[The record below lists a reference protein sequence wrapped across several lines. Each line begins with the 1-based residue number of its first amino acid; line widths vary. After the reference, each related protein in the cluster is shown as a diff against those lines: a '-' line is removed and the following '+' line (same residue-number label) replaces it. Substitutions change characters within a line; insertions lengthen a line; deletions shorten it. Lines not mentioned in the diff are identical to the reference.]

1 MVEPYESRRQKKPT
15 GAVKP
20 MPGKNPGP
28 MRPNASVTPYLR
40 GNTFPLPFSGSVGTP
55 SNYYGMT
62 GRTHPTALGIYPA
75 DVATQSAVRT
85 LESSTRVPDKRF
97 PGRWNVPA
105 RTGPGGA
112 MPLSARSQPYTKATT
127 SNPTMLPY
135 QIQTPRPSFLR
146 PTSPWN
152 YVQSPVAR
160 PAPQPPPPASVP
172 IDLTSYR
179 PGMASAAPPQQP
191 MQVAMTSMTPSLPQ
205 SPVQAA
211 APRPAVYPMY
221 PGSSEWDTAP
231 GWLARAG
238 GVNTST
244 PEGRMFAAMN
254 RPSVPAAI
262 PAKPVGPSPW
272 DIGTAAMNLGAPQ
285 LVKPYESATDRHA
298 QAAAQQRRRPVGGQM
313 AGELAA
319 SAGNFSTGPN
329 LSIPGGAEAV
339 ARAEAKRQ
347 QAATLAQSFDR
358 LRERSKAVPFG
369 TYLAGTPETIGNL
382 TQDRPWIDP
391 AKTTRETMTWDE
403 YLMKNQAQKAAMEQG
418 RPFDLV
424 PAWIG
429 SSGRQTP
436 PTTWDL
442 AKQKSSTTGEG
453 TVAEAIRSRA
463 AERKLKEEPRRAMVT
478 AKAQGRRISPVQ
490 AGVEAA
496 LTAGRGLTEDQLRAA
511 YGPTYDQIQAQRED
525 SSNKLLAGIAAAIGG
540 AMQPG
545 PNGEPAAS
553 PLTISSIFGPL
564 LNRAMGQEGGAPTM
578 PWPGA
583 APDNSP
589 YGKVSR
595 AFGLQPELFAQ
606 FNKALNAGDFD
617 TARKMGRGVA
627 QDQETVAAVEALIRA
642 YEGSPPPLPK
652 RPAQVSSEAM
662 KRLEEKAAAGDP
674 KAQQVLE
681 EHKRT
686 WPGGVQDKG
695 YFIGEGGVYF

>member
-15 GAVKP
+15 GAVKA

-28 MRPNASVTPYLR
+28 MRPNAAVTPYLG

-105 RTGPGGA
+105 RPGPGGA
-112 MPLSARSQPYTKATT
+112 MPLSAQSEPYTKATT
-127 SNPTMLPY
+127 SSPTVLPY
-135 QIQTPRPSFLR
+135 QIQTPRPSFLQ

-160 PAPQPPPPASVP
+160 PAPQSPSPASVP

-191 MQVAMTSMTPSLPQ
+191 MQMALASLTPRTPQ

-211 APRPAVYPMY
+211 AQRPAAYPMY

-244 PEGRMFAAMN
+244 PDGRMFAAMN
-254 RPSVPAAI
+254 KPSVPAAK
-262 PAKPVGPSPW
+262 PAAPTGPSPW
-272 DIGTAAMNLGAPQ
+272 DIGTAAMNLSSPE
-285 LVKPYESATDRHA
+285 LVKPYESAADRHA
-298 QAAAQQRRRPVGGQM
+298 QAAAQVRRMPPGGY
-313 AGELAA
+313 LAA
-319 SAGNFSTGPN
+319 QLAALAGNLSTGPN
-329 LSIPGGAEAV
+329 ISIPGGADAV
-339 ARAEAKRQ
+339 ARAEAKRRD
-347 QAATLAQSFDR
+347 AATLAQSFDR

-382 TQDRPWIDP
+382 TEDRDWIDP
-391 AKTTRETMTWDE
+391 AKTVTEQMTWPE
-403 YLMKNQAQKAAMEQG
+403 YVMKNRAQMAAMQQG
-418 RPFDLV
+418 RPFDLT

-429 SSGRQTP
+429 PSGRQRP
-436 PTTWDL
+436 PSTWEL

-490 AGVEAA
+490 AGIEAA

-583 APDNSP
+583 APDKSPRGMAVAPFAHDPTATAAFDTLVSDGDYDGAFKFAIGRGSNTEQVKAYLELMGLKPTRSLPKAVADTVNELNSP
-589 YGKVSR
+589 ANIDYGM
-595 AFGLQPELFAQ
+595 L
-606 FNKALNAGDFD
+606 
-617 TARKMGRGVA
+617 MGG
-627 QDQETVAAVEALIRA
+627 
-642 YEGSPPPLPK
+642 
-652 RPAQVSSEAM
+652 
-662 KRLEEKAAAGDP
+662 
-674 KAQQVLE
+674 
-681 EHKRT
+681 
-686 WPGGVQDKG
+686 
-695 YFIGEGGVYF
+695 

>member
-1 MVEPYESRRQKKPT
+1 MVEPYEFRRQAKPR
-15 GAVKP
+15 GAV
-20 MPGKNPGP
+20 
-28 MRPNASVTPYLR
+28 RPNA
-40 GNTFPLPFSGSVGTP
+40 LP
-55 SNYYGMT
+55 
-62 GRTHPTALGIYPA
+62 
-75 DVATQSAVRT
+75 
-85 LESSTRVPDKRF
+85 
-97 PGRWNVPA
+97 
-105 RTGPGGA
+105 
-112 MPLSARSQPYTKATT
+112 
-127 SNPTMLPY
+127 
-135 QIQTPRPSFLR
+135 
-146 PTSPWN
+146 
-152 YVQSPVAR
+152 SPVALAGTTAKT
-160 PAPQPPPPASVP
+160 PAPRQPWLMGPAP
-172 IDLTSYR
+172 
-179 PGMASAAPPQQP
+179 A
-191 MQVAMTSMTPSLPQ
+191 Q
-205 SPVQAA
+205 SP
-211 APRPAVYPMY
+211 R
-221 PGSSEWDTAP
+221 
-231 GWLARAG
+231 
-238 GVNTST
+238 
-244 PEGRMFAAMN
+244 
-254 RPSVPAAI
+254 
-262 PAKPVGPSPW
+262 SP
-272 DIGTAAMNLGAPQ
+272 I
-285 LVKPYESATDRHA
+285 
-298 QAAAQQRRRPVGGQM
+298 QAAAQRGGLAPVRNYRAGTGGFQLGSTTAPRSPALPSPVDAFGVAM
-313 AGELAA
+313 TPQNFNEVWGARKAQAAGSMPALAHRSPIQQPA
-319 SAGNFSTGPN
+319 MPANPSPLGTYANPDR
-329 LSIPGGAEAV
+329 GGYRFGFPQQAATPAPMPSPV
-339 ARAEAKRQ
+339 RAAQQ

-358 LRERSKAVPFG
+358 LRERSQAAPFG

-382 TQDRPWIDP
+382 TEGRPWIDP
-391 AKTTRETMTWDE
+391 AKTVTETMTWPK
-403 YLMKNQAQKAAMEQG
+403 YVMVNRAQMAAMQQG
-418 RPFDLV
+418 RPFDLT

-490 AGVEAA
+490 AGIEAA

-511 YGPTYDQIQAQRED
+511 YGPTYDQIQAKRED

-606 FNKALNAGDFD
+606 FNEALNAGDFD

-662 KRLEEKAAAGDP
+662 KRLEEKAAAGDQ